1 MKNQFSRTESL
12 IGKEA
17 IEKLEKAKVAIFG
30 LGGVGS
36 YVMEALVRAGIGH
49 FILVDHDKI
58 EPSNLNRQII
68 ATQKTIGKPKV
79 EVAKERILEIN
90 PEAEVQIFQE
100 FFMPNQEGIL
110 DNTLDYI
117 ADCIDTITA
126 KIELVMQAKTMNIP
140 IISSMGTANKLE
152 PTKMKV
158 TDIYQTNVCKLAKV
172 MRKELK
178 KRNIPDLKVVYSQ
191 EETIKIENQKNLG
204 SVPFVPSVAGLIMAG
219 EIVKDLIK

>member
-100 FFMPNQEGIL
+100 FIMPNQEGIL

>member
-152 PTKMKV
+152 PTKMQV
-158 TDIYQTNVCKLAKV
+158 TDIYQTSVCKLAKV

>member
-1 MKNQFSRTESL
+1 M
-12 IGKEA
+12 
-17 IEKLEKAKVAIFG
+17 EKAKVAIFG

-90 PEAEVQIFQE
+90 PEAEVQTFQE

-152 PTKMKV
+152 PTKMQV
-158 TDIYQTNVCKLAKV
+158 TDIYQTSVCKLAKV

-178 KRNIPDLKVVYSQ
+178 KRNIPDLKVFYSQ